1 LAGKLI
7 FMMILITIMNG
18 LMPLKIDMN
27 PLWLAG
33 SCGWLA
39 ALLLFFDTTKVLRI
53 QIMVIITAGVVLGI
67 YAMSLGGGVSID
79 AIISGNTELLTMV
92 AAVGFLR
99 LVALPRSGKTEKLP
113 VGRKAYIQT
122 LLGLSMT
129 SAVINI
135 SAPILLADRIHD
147 VRPIQKFTAQSMT
160 RVFCGVACWSPFF
173 AAMAVVLTYTQSASM
188 PWLILAG
195 LPVTLAGLAVVLLAA
210 GVKNPQEVEEFVGY
224 PIHIQSITVPFL
236 LACCVIIG
244 TWLFPQ
250 APILVII
257 SLSALLITCS
267 VLLARVDLKNSAGQ
281 MQAYVIDGLPRIVN
295 ELTLFLAA
303 GVIAAGMSALIQLDI
318 ISSPFSEFDVATASA
333 LLGIMLLLSAVGIHP
348 VIQISSLTPMLL
360 SLNPDTNLLAI
371 TYLIAW
377 SLGTCS
383 SPLSGTNL
391 VFQGRYNIAAWKIA
405 VWNWPYALIMYVI
418 AVLWLHFLSFAGFV
432 T

>member
-1 LAGKLI
+1 
-7 FMMILITIMNG
+7 MILMTIMNG
-18 LMPLKIDMN
+18 LLPLKTGMN
-27 PLWLAG
+27 PLWFAG
-33 SCGWLA
+33 LCGWFA
-39 ALLLFFDTTKVLRI
+39 AVLLFVDTTKILRI
-53 QIMVIITAGVVLGI
+53 QIIVIIIIGLVLGI
-67 YAMSLGGGVSID
+67 YALSLGGDVSID

-99 LVALPRSGKTEKLP
+99 LVAFPGSGKTEKVP

-122 LLGLSMT
+122 LLGLSLT

-135 SAPILLADRIHD
+135 SSPILLGDRIHD
-147 VRPIQKFTAQSMT
+147 VRPMQKFTAQSMT

-173 AAMAVVLTYTQSASM
+173 AAMAVALTYTETASIS
-188 PWLILAG
+188 WLILAG
-195 LPVTLAGLAVVLLAA
+195 LPVTLAGLAVVLLTAA
-210 GVKNPQEVEEFVGY
+210 IKDPQEVEEFVGY

-236 LACCVIIG
+236 LACFVIIG
-244 TWLFPQ
+244 TWFLAQ

-257 SLSALLITCS
+257 SLSALLITCG
-267 VLLARVDLKNSAGQ
+267 VLLARVGSQNTVGQ
-281 MQAYVIDGLPRIVN
+281 MKSYVTDGLPRIVN

-303 GVIAAGMSALIQLDI
+303 GVIAAGMSALIQEDI
-318 ISSPFSEFDVATASA
+318 ISSPFSEFDATTASA
-333 LLGIMLLLSAVGIHP
+333 LLGVMLLLSAVGIHP

-391 VFQGRYNIAAWKIA
+391 VFQGRYEIPAWKIA
-405 VWNWPYALIMYVI
+405 IWNWPYALVMYGLE
-418 AVLWLHFLSFAGFV
+418 VLWLHFLSLAGFV
-432 T
+432 A